1 MGLLDRIDD
10 ARRSPARADPTITIT
25 DWAKMFQP
33 GAQVTYGGQRYQ
45 AFQVNNAGSGTASGY
60 YDINSVVF
68 ACEMNRVMVFSEA
81 RFQYQQLRSGRPGD
95 LFGNESLSRLEEPWP
110 GATTRDLLARAELD
124 VATAGNSYWVSDGP
138 YFLRLDPA
146 RVLVLTESAN
156 ERIYQGYRVGERLL
170 GYAYTNDRD
179 EVTIYEPQ
187 EIAHYKPIPD
197 RNNPWVGMSWMSP
210 CLPDIRA
217 DEQLTQH
224 KVSQLSNGAS
234 MPYVVTFD
242 TAVTQEQFDSFVAK
256 YREQHE
262 GAENAGKTLFLGG
275 GADIKTT
282 GQTFE
287 NLSLKA
293 TQGANETRIAAS
305 AGVPPVIV
313 GLSEGLQAATYSN
326 YSQARRRFVD
336 GTLRPLWG
344 SFAGAF
350 RFLVDVPAGARLWY
364 DDRDIPFLRED
375 VKDQAEIFAR
385 DAQSARTLVDG
396 GWGADAAIDATTA
409 KDLRRLVKQH
419 SGLFS
424 VQLQPPG
431 TTAGDTG
438 DQPTAPQEG
447 Q

>member
-1 MGLLDRIDD
+1 MGLLERIGD
-10 ARRSPARADPTITIT
+10 ARRTPARADPTITIT
-25 DWAKMFQP
+25 DWAKMFAP

-45 AFQVNNAGSGTASGY
+45 AFQVNNAGSSTAAGY

-68 ACEMNRVMVFSEA
+68 ACETNRVMVFSEA
-81 RFQYQQLRSGRPGD
+81 RFQFQQLRNGRPGD
-95 LFGNESLSRLEEPWP
+95 LFGNPTLSRLEEPWP
-110 GATTRDLLARAELD
+110 GATTRDLLAQAELD
-124 VATAGNSYWVSDGP
+124 VACTGNSYWVADGP
-138 YFLRLDPA
+138 WMLRLDPA
-146 RVLVLTESAN
+146 RVLVLTEAAN
-156 ERIYQGYRVGERLL
+156 ERLYAGYQVGERLL
-170 GYAYTNDRD
+170 GYAYTNDHD
-179 EVTIYEPQ
+179 EITIYQPW
-187 EIAHYKPIPD
+187 EIAHYKPIPN
-197 RNNPWVGMSWMSP
+197 RTNRWVGASWLSA
-210 CLPDIRA
+210 CLPDIQA

-242 TAVTQEQFDSFVAK
+242 TAVTQEQFDAFVAK

-262 GAENAGKTLFLGG
+262 GAQNAGKTLFLGG

-287 NLSLKA
+287 NLALKA

-344 SFAGAF
+344 AFAGAF
-350 RFLVDVPAGARLWY
+350 RFLVDVPDGARLWY

-375 VKDQAEIFAR
+375 VKDQAEIFAQ
-385 DAQSARTLVDG
+385 DAQSARTLVDAG
-396 GWGADAAIDATTA
+396 FKPDAVIDAVAA
-409 KDLRRLVKQH
+409 KDVRRLAGNH
-419 SGLFS
+419 TDLFS

-431 TTAGDTG
+431 TSAPADTPVG
-438 DQPTAPQEG
+438 PEEG
-447 Q
+447 T